1 MKLLPT
7 LVVASATAT
16 KSLQPGSGRNPGV
29 GGGGRIPVTQSM
41 SSTIDADKQTW
52 NQTTGS
58 IHDSGDNDVRDK
70 GNLDP
75 GYWCDQIELD
85 ENDPEK
91 HIFRIDS
98 PEWLTQT
105 GKFAPSGGLGSR
117 SDRGNL
123 PSNAD
128 RDNLHDRII
137 GGQNAQAHAWAYIA
151 YFYGCGATLIAQNW
165 AVTAA
170 HCCTIPAWYFKD
182 KDLCFGRDFKNGQ
195 NQDESPTQVSL
206 EQCSGIADIIQH
218 PNYDRTTTVLNDI
231 CLLKLKSNVQYNAH
245 VQPACLP
252 RQGDAL
258 QDDLVVTKAMIDA
271 GHPDDPKTNKPLQNI
286 NCYVAGWGY
295 RQENKWTS
303 LPDILQ
309 DAQVH
314 LFKNETCED
323 AYTET
328 HEDGSTT
335 EYYRKEAMSC
345 FGHEEGGIDACQGDS
360 GGPLICLER
369 SDSLVEGHMNPVL
382 RGVVSWG
389 EGCARQGKPGVYA
402 RVSKFTD
409 WIHET
414 IRNHATDTTLGG
426 SCGQDPITNVYH
438 FDPGVTPICGADGCR
453 ILCDNSELSP
463 NVDRVTCVNRKLSP
477 APNKVR
483 RIGCAETAAMFS
495 PKCGAI
501 SQDIAFPDLDKMTVF
516 CTTTKCSISP
526 KAEFA
531 NNCEPSITQIKCQ
544 GNDYNYDYDV
554 VRCEPKK
561 STVKCGAV
569 LLAFPE
575 ADKNGII
582 PSCTSTKCYF
592 SKPGVAK
599 LEPSMVKCAGSRWK
613 LGTNEVISDPK
624 SMTFQMVT
632 FNDFDLDIDCK
643 GKSFWEAVQDYY
655 QPHAL
660 EEKYKGIA
668 NIQQPRVLCEQRG
681 RSKWCAW
688 HCLKKDGTV
697 KRTGRQF
704 KCHSKKGW
712 SPPTYNGKIWC
723 HQTYMSDG
731 SYDNAKSIWESM
743 QG

>member
-1 MKLLPT
+1 MWELFRDKSHHQNCYPHFKLLQLPT
-7 LVVASATAT
+7 LVATATAT
-16 KSLQPGSGRNPGV
+16 KSLQPGGAGSGRNPGV
-29 GGGGRIPVTQSM
+29 GGGGRIPQTQSM
-41 SSTIDADKQTW
+41 ASTVDADKQTW
-52 NQTTGS
+52 NQTTGE
-58 IHDSGDNDVRDK
+58 IHSSGDDDVRDK

-91 HIFRIDS
+91 HIFRVDS
-98 PEWLTQT
+98 PEWLTKT
-105 GKFAPSGGLGSR
+105 GKFAPSTLDSR

-123 PSNAD
+123 PSNNSAD

-195 NQDESPTQVSL
+195 QVDGDGPPQVSL
-206 EQCSGIADIIQH
+206 EQCSGISDIIQH

-258 QDDLVVTKAMIDA
+258 QDDLVVTQEMIDNGRPNDA
-271 GHPDDPKTNKPLQNI
+271 KTNKPLQNI

-314 LFKNETCED
+314 LFLNETCEA

-328 HEDGSTT
+328 HDDGSQT

-389 EGCARQGKPGVYA
+389 EGMLYLTLTLSVCCDVNSYTFFAKFFCLLKSDLSNLISLNRLCSQGQAGCLRSCVE
-402 RVSKFTD
+402 
-409 WIHET
+409 IH
-414 IRNHATDTTLGG
+414 RLDPRYDPW
-426 SCGQDPITNVYH
+426 SCHRYH
-438 FDPGVTPICGADGCR
+438 IGR
-453 ILCDNSELSP
+453 ILWNRSDRERLPNGSGCDANLWCRWLP
-463 NVDRVTCVNRKLSP
+463 HL
-477 APNKVR
+477 VR
-483 RIGCAETAAMFS
+483 
-495 PKCGAI
+495 
-501 SQDIAFPDLDKMTVF
+501 Q
-516 CTTTKCSISP
+516 
-526 KAEFA
+526 
-531 NNCEPSITQIKCQ
+531 
-544 GNDYNYDYDV
+544 
-554 VRCEPKK
+554 
-561 STVKCGAV
+561 
-569 LLAFPE
+569 
-575 ADKNGII
+575 
-582 PSCTSTKCYF
+582 
-592 SKPGVAK
+592 
-599 LEPSMVKCAGSRWK
+599 
-613 LGTNEVISDPK
+613 
-624 SMTFQMVT
+624 
-632 FNDFDLDIDCK
+632 
-643 GKSFWEAVQDYY
+643 
-655 QPHAL
+655 
-660 EEKYKGIA
+660 
-668 NIQQPRVLCEQRG
+668 
-681 RSKWCAW
+681 
-688 HCLKKDGTV
+688 
-697 KRTGRQF
+697 
-704 KCHSKKGW
+704 
-712 SPPTYNGKIWC
+712 
-723 HQTYMSDG
+723 
-731 SYDNAKSIWESM
+731 
-743 QG
+743 